1 MRIGYVT
8 AARLIDELEARGV
21 VGPVQGSNPREMLI
35 GLDDLDRL
43 LRPGLSTRK
52 S

>member
-8 AARLIDELEARGV
+8 AARLIDELEARGI
-21 VGPVQGSNPREMLI
+21 VGPVQGSNPRQVLI

-43 LRPGLSTRK
+43 LRRK
-52 S
+52 SAASS